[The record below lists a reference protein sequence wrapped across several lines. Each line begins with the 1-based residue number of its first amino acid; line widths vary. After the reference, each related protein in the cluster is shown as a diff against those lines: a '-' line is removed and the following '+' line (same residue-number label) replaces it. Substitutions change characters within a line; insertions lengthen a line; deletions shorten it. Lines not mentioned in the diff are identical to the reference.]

1 MAEPVSPILPPEA
14 ARRPAL
20 LEAHGDRRI
29 DPYFWLRQ
37 RANPEV
43 IAYLDDE
50 NAYADMVMAG
60 TRPLQERIYREI
72 TSRIKQSDTSA
83 PSFFKG
89 YWHYTRTVEGLNY
102 EIHCRRRGSMDAPEE
117 VELDGNALADGHE
130 YFELG
135 YVERSPDENMLAYA
149 VDFSG
154 KELHGL
160 RFRDLSTG
168 EDLDDVIES
177 VYYGGAWAA
186 DSKTFFYVRPDGAMR
201 PYQVWRHVLG
211 TPEEDDALVLQEDD
225 ERFELNVEL
234 TKSEKFVILSSTSQ
248 MTSEC
253 RYLRADK
260 PQAEP
265 VMIEPRRPGVE
276 YSVDHQG
283 DRFVILTND
292 GARNFRLVAA
302 PFNSPGKES
311 WTEIVPERRGV
322 RLNATDVH
330 SNHVVLGQRSD
341 GLQRLEV
348 LHCRTG
354 QLHVVE
360 QPDQAYTAFA
370 GSHPDY
376 DSAVMR
382 FFYTSLTA
390 PWTALDYNMDT
401 GERTVVKQQPV
412 GGEYNRDDYVTD
424 RVWATSH
431 DGVKVPMSIVHRRD
445 VPRDGSSPAL
455 LYGYGAY
462 EMPSDPMFD
471 AARLSLLDRGFV
483 YAIAHVRGG
492 GEMGREWYED
502 GKFLNKAN
510 TFKDFIACA
519 RELIAKGHRQRVRG
533 VGRPQRRRVLR
544 VHQDVLALR
553 KHQAGQLPRAARDR
567 RAQRPARPVLGARE
581 MGREAAHRRAGGA
594 PDPAEDA
601 HGLRAFGTVGSL
613 RVVA

>member
-1 MAEPVSPILPPEA
+1 MEAASTWQHEAMAEPVSPLLPPLA
-14 ARRPAL
+14 ARRPAV

-50 NAYADMVMAG
+50 NAYADSVMAG

-102 EIHCRRRGSMDAPEE
+102 EIHCRRLGSMDAPEE

-160 RFRDLSTG
+160 RFRDLRTG

-177 VYYGGAWAA
+177 VYYGGAWSA
-186 DSKTFFYVRPDGAMR
+186 DSKMFFYVRPDGALR

-260 PQAEP
+260 PHAEP
-265 VMIEPRRPGVE
+265 VMIEPRGSTKSTFS
-276 YSVDHQG
+276 SV
-283 DRFVILTND
+283 
-292 GARNFRLVAA
+292 
-302 PFNSPGKES
+302 
-311 WTEIVPERRGV
+311 W
-322 RLNATDVH
+322 
-330 SNHVVLGQRSD
+330 
-341 GLQRLEV
+341 
-348 LHCRTG
+348 
-354 QLHVVE
+354 
-360 QPDQAYTAFA
+360 
-370 GSHPDY
+370 
-376 DSAVMR
+376 
-382 FFYTSLTA
+382 
-390 PWTALDYNMDT
+390 
-401 GERTVVKQQPV
+401 
-412 GGEYNRDDYVTD
+412 
-424 RVWATSH
+424 
-431 DGVKVPMSIVHRRD
+431 
-445 VPRDGSSPAL
+445 
-455 LYGYGAY
+455 
-462 EMPSDPMFD
+462 
-471 AARLSLLDRGFV
+471 
-483 YAIAHVRGG
+483 
-492 GEMGREWYED
+492 
-502 GKFLNKAN
+502 
-510 TFKDFIACA
+510 
-519 RELIAKGHRQRVRG
+519 
-533 VGRPQRRRVLR
+533 
-544 VHQDVLALR
+544 
-553 KHQAGQLPRAARDR
+553 
-567 RAQRPARPVLGARE
+567 PARISSGLPGSN
-581 MGREAAHRRAGGA
+581 GRVCPYCSA
-594 PDPAEDA
+594 
-601 HGLRAFGTVGSL
+601 T
-613 RVVA
+613 

>member
-1 MAEPVSPILPPEA
+1 MEAASTWQHEAMAEPVSPILPPEA

-234 TKSEKFVILSSTSQ
+234 TKSE
-248 MTSEC
+248 
-253 RYLRADK
+253 
-260 PQAEP
+260 
-265 VMIEPRRPGVE
+265 
-276 YSVDHQG
+276 
-283 DRFVILTND
+283 
-292 GARNFRLVAA
+292 
-302 PFNSPGKES
+302 
-311 WTEIVPERRGV
+311 
-322 RLNATDVH
+322 
-330 SNHVVLGQRSD
+330 
-341 GLQRLEV
+341 
-348 LHCRTG
+348 
-354 QLHVVE
+354 
-360 QPDQAYTAFA
+360 
-370 GSHPDY
+370 
-376 DSAVMR
+376 
-382 FFYTSLTA
+382 
-390 PWTALDYNMDT
+390 
-401 GERTVVKQQPV
+401 
-412 GGEYNRDDYVTD
+412 
-424 RVWATSH
+424 
-431 DGVKVPMSIVHRRD
+431 
-445 VPRDGSSPAL
+445 
-455 LYGYGAY
+455 
-462 EMPSDPMFD
+462 
-471 AARLSLLDRGFV
+471 
-483 YAIAHVRGG
+483 
-492 GEMGREWYED
+492 
-502 GKFLNKAN
+502 
-510 TFKDFIACA
+510 
-519 RELIAKGHRQRVRG
+519 
-533 VGRPQRRRVLR
+533 
-544 VHQDVLALR
+544 
-553 KHQAGQLPRAARDR
+553 
-567 RAQRPARPVLGARE
+567 
-581 MGREAAHRRAGGA
+581 
-594 PDPAEDA
+594 
-601 HGLRAFGTVGSL
+601 
-613 RVVA
+613 

>member
-1 MAEPVSPILPPEA
+1 MAEPVSPLLPPLA
-14 ARRPAL
+14 ARRPAV

-50 NAYADMVMAG
+50 NAYAD
-60 TRPLQERIYREI
+60 
-72 TSRIKQSDTSA
+72 
-83 PSFFKG
+83 
-89 YWHYTRTVEGLNY
+89 
-102 EIHCRRRGSMDAPEE
+102 
-117 VELDGNALADGHE
+117 
-130 YFELG
+130 
-135 YVERSPDENMLAYA
+135 
-149 VDFSG
+149 DFSG
-154 KELHGL
+154 KELHEL
-160 RFRDLSTG
+160 RFRDLGTG

-177 VYYGGAWAA
+177 VYYGGAWSA
-186 DSKTFFYVRPDGAMR
+186 DCKTFFYVRPDSTMR

-225 ERFELNVEL
+225 EGFELNVEL

-248 MTSEC
+248 ITSEC

-260 PQAEP
+260 PHAKP
-265 VMIEPRRPGVE
+265 VVIEPRRPGVE

-302 PFNSPGKES
+302 PFDAPGRDS
-311 WTEIVPERRGV
+311 WTEIVAERRGV

-330 SNHVVLGQRSD
+330 VNHVVLGQRSD

-348 LHCRTG
+348 LDCRTG

-370 GSHPDY
+370 GSSPDY
-376 DSAVMR
+376 DTAVMR

-401 GERTVVKQQPV
+401 RERTVVKVQPV
-412 GGEYNRDDYVTD
+412 GGDYNRDDYVTD

-431 DGVKVPMSIVHRRD
+431 DGVKVPMSIVHRRG
-445 VPRDGSSPAL
+445 VPRDGSNPAL

-519 RELIAKGHRQRVRG
+519 RELIAKGYTSPEHLAIRG
-533 VGRPQRRRVLR
+533 RSAGGLLIGAVMNEAPELFACAVAQVPFVDALTTMLDSSLPLTVNEYEEWGDPN
-544 VHQDVLALR
+544 DVEFYEYI
-553 KHQAGQLPRAARDR
+553 KTYSPYDNI
-567 RAQRPARPVLGARE
+567 RPANYPALLATGA
-581 MGREAAHRRAGGA
+581 
-594 PDPAEDA
+594 
-601 HGLRAFGTVGSL
+601 LN
-613 RVVA
+613 